1 MQMARKKTLH
11 NSNYSNNNK
20 NDVRYPERKLKI
32 GIFGTHRGQ
41 SFIKAISYIDCA
53 EVCALCDK
61 NQASLSEAAEL
72 CGNNVKTYSDFDS
85 MLDSGIDA
93 VILANYFTEH
103 AKFAIKALKRGIAVL
118 SETIPAATM
127 AECVELCRTVEQ
139 TGALYV
145 FAENYP
151 YMRGPWELKRI
162 NDTGVLGKIC
172 FAEGEY
178 VHPEAPEDEKAHAP
192 DKWHWRRY
200 LPTTY
205 YSSHSLAPLM
215 FITGAMPERV
225 CAMCAQAS
233 EEFIAERGRERSE
246 IAGIMLVY
254 TDTGAVFRING
265 STYLASRG
273 NWYRIAGEKGAAE
286 TVRGNDRSVTVRF
299 NSWSRPDK
307 NVPRISTY
315 EPLYPEHEEQASKC
329 THSGS
334 DYWITKQFIDC
345 LDARISGKDKGA
357 EHFLNVYRAAAISA
371 VGILGWRSALNG
383 GMPYDIPDFT
393 DEGQRRSYE
402 NDDLTPFP
410 TEGSANTLPYTIRS
424 INNSENN

>member
-1 MQMARKKTLH
+1 MTQNNALH
-11 NSNYSNNNK
+11 NTNNTDN
-20 NDVRYPERKLKI
+20 NINRSGRKLKI

-41 SFIKAISYIDCA
+41 AFIKAISLIDSA
-53 EVCALCDK
+53 EVFALCDK
-61 NQASLSEAAEL
+61 NQASLSEAVGL
-72 CGNNVKTYSDFDS
+72 CKNPVRQYSDFDS
-85 MLDSGIDA
+85 MLNSGIDA

-103 AKFAIKALKRGIAVL
+103 TKYAVKALKQGIAVL
-118 SETIPAATM
+118 SETIPAVTM

-139 TGALYV
+139 TGTLYV

-178 VHPEAPEDEKAHAP
+178 VHPEAPEDEKAHMP
-192 DKWHWRRY
+192 EKWHWRRY

-215 FITGAMPERV
+215 FITGAMPKRV

-233 EEFIAERGRERSE
+233 EEFIAERERLRSE

-273 NWYRIAGEKGAAE
+273 NWYRIAGENGAAE
-286 TVRGNDRSVTVRF
+286 TVRGNDRNVSVRF
-299 NSWSRPDK
+299 NSWSRPNDAA
-307 NVPRISTY
+307 PRISTY
-315 EPLYPEHEEQASKC
+315 EPLYPEHEADASKC

-345 LDARISGKDKGA
+345 LDERVSGKNESA

-393 DEGQRRSYE
+393 DEVQRCVYE

-410 TEGSANTLPYTIRS
+410 TEESANTLPYTLES
-424 INNSENN
+424 GAMTKTNNSENN